1 MKFLMIQLLVMCCS
15 IFGFAQNIDPSSN
28 LTNPANDPN
37 MQQIVARNVTEG
49 RHTELGDYCPECR
62 KNMLKLRLANS
73 NLLKFTNPGD
83 EASNMM
89 NKLKLNRGR
98 K

>member
-15 IFGFAQNIDPSSN
+15 ILGFAQTTNSSLDS

-37 MQQIVARNVTEG
+37 MQQIVARNATTG
-49 RHTELGDYCPECR
+49 QHTELGDYCPECR
-62 KNMLKLRLANS
+62 KNMLKLRQGKS
-73 NLLKFTNPGD
+73 NLFKFTNPGD

-89 NKLKLNRGR
+89 KKLNKGR